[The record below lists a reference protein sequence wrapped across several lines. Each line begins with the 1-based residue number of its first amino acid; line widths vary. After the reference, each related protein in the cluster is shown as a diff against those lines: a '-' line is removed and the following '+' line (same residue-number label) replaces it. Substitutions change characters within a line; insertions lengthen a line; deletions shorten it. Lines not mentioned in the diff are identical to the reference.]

1 MRIIKGLKNFLKD
14 ENEIKINI
22 SDISTL
28 NFIEKNERI
37 RDLIKNVTG
46 IRNSI
51 KSNELLKII
60 DFIEDNKAKEIII
73 NKELLIR
80 KTETELVICYRKGKI
95 YLNVVFF
102 VISLILLTVI
112 ATYAYLFK
120 ERLLT
125 VNKDIN
131 NDGVPELNI
140 DTDRDGIADI
150 NIDLDYDDKPDYNI
164 NYRNNGGAIFNIKD
178 NHKYL
183 NPMNQDV
190 NNDGKCDLNCDIN
203 DDGWPD
209 INLDINGDGVAEL
222 FIDSEYKG
230 YATLN
235 LDINGDKICDINC
248 DNDDD
253 NKCDQNCLDFEVI
266 KYIDIKNVDV
276 GVDINT
282 VLPTLELSGN
292 EIECKNLYPTD
303 QPQENLLKECKAVFT
318 VNNTSGIGA
327 AYNLK
332 LIIDKNSFISDN
344 LKYKLTSDNG
354 IYNIP
359 NYVIVPQQN
368 KTILKNIKIDPNTSH
383 RYNVSF
389 IIEGTGNEQ
398 NYDAGKNLKLKF
410 MIEV

>member
-1 MRIIKGLKNFLKD
+1 MRITRGIKKYFKD
-14 ENEIKINI
+14 KNEIKINI
-22 SDISTL
+22 NEISKL
-28 NFIEKNERI
+28 NFIEKNEKI
-37 RDLIKNVTG
+37 RDLIKNATG
-46 IRNSI
+46 VRNNIR
-51 KSNELLKII
+51 SNELLKII
-60 DFIEDNKAKEIII
+60 DFIEDNKDQELIL
-73 NKELLIR
+73 NKELLIK
-80 KTETELVICYRKGKI
+80 KTETELIISYRKGKI
-95 YLNVVFF
+95 YLNVIIF
-102 VISLILLTVI
+102 VVGLILITFI

-131 NDGVPELNI
+131 KDGVPELNI
-140 DTDRDGIADI
+140 DQDGDGIADV
-150 NIDLDYDDKPDYNI
+150 NIDINNDNKPDYNI
-164 NYRNNGGAIFNIKD
+164 NYRNNGKALFNMKYND
-178 NHKYL
+178 KYL
-183 NPMNQDV
+183 NSMNQDV
-190 NNDGKCDLNCDIN
+190 NSDGNCDINCDIN

-209 INLDINGDGVAEL
+209 INLDIDGDGIADL

-235 LDINGDKICDINC
+235 IDINGDKICDINC

-266 KYIDIKNVDV
+266 KYIDIKNSNV

-282 VLPTLELSGN
+282 VIPSIELIGN

-303 QPQENLLKECKAVFT
+303 QPQDNLLKECKATFAVT
-318 VNNTSGIGA
+318 NTSSIGA

-332 LIIDKNSFISDN
+332 IVIDENSFISNN

-359 NYVIVPQQN
+359 NYVTVPQDN
-368 KTILKNIKIDPNTSH
+368 KTILKNITIDPSTTH

-389 IIEGTGNEQ
+389 IIEGTGNAQ

-410 MIEV
+410 TIEV